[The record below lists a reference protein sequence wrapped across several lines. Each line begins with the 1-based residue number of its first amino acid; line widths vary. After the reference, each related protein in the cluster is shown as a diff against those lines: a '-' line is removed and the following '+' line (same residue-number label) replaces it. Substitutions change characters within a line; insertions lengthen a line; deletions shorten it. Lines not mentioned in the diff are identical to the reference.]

1 MTVAEHATPASPSY
15 GVTLPRVVR
24 SEWTKLRS
32 LRSTVWSLLAALAFI
47 LLFAVLIP
55 SLMVSQWSQRRPEDI
70 LTFDPTS
77 ISLAG
82 AGIGQL
88 AIGVLG
94 VLLISGEYSTGMIRA
109 SLAAV
114 PTRVPILVAKAIV
127 FSITVFVT
135 TLPAL
140 FAAFFIGQAIF
151 TSKHAEAQLSDPGV
165 LRVVIGSALYLTAAG
180 LLGLALG
187 ALLRHTAGAISL
199 LVGLLIVLPPLMLL
213 LPADIRHSF
222 NQYTPGHAADSLI
235 SVRRL
240 PHTLAPWTGFGVF
253 CAYWVVGLVVAAVLL
268 RRRDA

>member
-1 MTVAEHATPASPSY
+1 MTAVSTTPQFR
-15 GVTLPRVVR
+15 VTLPRVIR

-32 LRSTVWSLLAALAFI
+32 LRSTIWSLLAALAFI

-55 SLMVSQWSQRRPEDI
+55 SLMVSQWSDRKPEDV

-77 ISLAG
+77 VSLAG
-82 AGIGQL
+82 AGLGQL

-114 PTRVPILVAKAIV
+114 PARVPILVAKAIV
-127 FSITVFVT
+127 FATAVIVS

-140 FAAFFIGQAIF
+140 FAAFFIGQSIF
-151 TSKHAEAQLSDPGV
+151 ASKHADVSLSAPGV
-165 LRVVIGSALYLTAAG
+165 LRVIFGSALYLTAVG

-222 NQYTPGHAADSLI
+222 NQYTPGHAADSLV
-235 SVRRL
+235 SVHRMA
-240 PHTLAPWTGFGVF
+240 HTLSPWTGFGVF
-253 CAYWVVGLVVAAVLL
+253 CLYWIVGLVAASILL
-268 RRRDA
+268 KRRDA